1 MKSPAAALA
10 SVSPAATS
18 ATDDEEEMVQP
29 RAASLGTRSRTQS
42 PERLDERAE
51 AETRA
56 ARLERE
62 QAEMRQELLRLEE
75 ELRRERQRTAAK
87 EQAPLSD
94 ELRRQLVAN
103 LWEAV
108 KDKREKNTGKGAK
121 EPWKNF
127 KVHRELVACAFM
139 LDDVGRSLSIARG
152 VVKVN
157 DVERAVLWGE
167 EVPDD
172 VLCAEIL
179 DVEERIGGRIEVQ
192 VRGAVM
198 PLENPAAG
206 LVADVLSF
214 MGKVKGQAGI
224 WRPLAVSFEGEDGK
238 DDGGLSEEMFGAFW
252 KGVTSEEFN
261 LFECAAGFE
270 QACAPA
276 FLPKAGACTH
286 SLEMVGRMLCKS
298 LINYHPTG
306 PGLGRF
312 VFDFL
317 LEAEGEPSRAFAET
331 EPIREQ
337 AETAIVSLS
346 HFDAQYALMYH
357 RYLRE
362 ETGELRTTESLM
374 SHLHLSGMPLPKLC
388 DIVLL
393 NEGHRLANEIVTVDN
408 LPNAIVASSRWILRE
423 SRLAQLEAMRRGF
436 TCYVDVTTQLR
447 LMPSPDVM
455 LVVQG
460 RPDMLSAEQLIA
472 QIEWPDT
479 TDAQKVKD
487 GEDHSVA
494 ERAEFSARLED
505 VRATQAR

>member
-1 MKSPAAALA
+1 LTSA
-10 SVSPAATS
+10 SPAATS

-42 PERLDERAE
+42 PERLDEQAE

-56 ARLERE
+56 ARLEQE
-62 QAEMRQELLRLEE
+62 QAEMREELLRLEE
-75 ELRRERQRTAAK
+75 ELRRERQRAAAK

-121 EPWKNF
+121 EKKNF
-127 KVHRELVACAFM
+127 KVHREKVVCAFM
-139 LDDVGRSLSIARG
+139 LDDVGRSLSIAGG

-157 DVERAVLWGE
+157 SVERAVLWGE
-167 EVPDD
+167 QVPDD
-172 VLCAEIL
+172 VLRAEIL

-192 VRGAVM
+192 VRGAEM

-252 KGVTSEEFN
+252 KGVTSEELK

-270 QACAPA
+270 QASAPA

-298 LINYHPTG
+298 LINCHPTG

-317 LEAEGEPSRAFAET
+317 LEAEGKPSRAFAE
-331 EPIREQ
+331 
-337 AETAIVSLS
+337 AGTAIVSLS
-346 HFDAQYALMYH
+346 HFDAQKALMYQ
-357 RYLRE
+357 RYLRD

-374 SHLHLSGMPLPKLC
+374 SHLGGMPMLG
-388 DIVLL
+388 DIVEL

-423 SRLAQLEAMRRGF
+423 SRLAQLEAIRRGF

-447 LMPSPDVM
+447 LLPSPDVM

-479 TDAQKVKD
+479 TEAQTVKD

-494 ERAEFSARLED
+494 EKAEFPPDSTTCELLRRAEPPPRILPTSHAL
-505 VRATQAR
+505 VPI

>member
-1 MKSPAAALA
+1 
-10 SVSPAATS
+10 
-18 ATDDEEEMVQP
+18 
-29 RAASLGTRSRTQS
+29 
-42 PERLDERAE
+42 
-51 AETRA
+51 
-56 ARLERE
+56 
-62 QAEMRQELLRLEE
+62 MRQELLRLEE
-75 ELRRERQRTAAK
+75 ELRRERQLK

-94 ELRRQLVAN
+94 ELREANVAN

-108 KDKREKNTGKGAK
+108 KDKRENTGKGAK

-127 KVHRELVACAFM
+127 KVHREPVACAFM
-139 LDDVGRSLSIARG
+139 LDDVGRSLSIAGG

-157 DVERAVLWGE
+157 GVERAVLWGE
-167 EVPDD
+167 QVPDD
-172 VLCAEIL
+172 VLRAEIL

-252 KGVTSEEFN
+252 KGVTSKELN

-270 QACAPA
+270 HASAPA

-298 LINYHPTG
+298 LINLHPTG

-317 LEAEGEPSRAFAET
+317 LEAEGKPSRAFAE
-331 EPIREQ
+331 
-337 AETAIVSLS
+337 AGTAIVSLS
-346 HFDAQYALMYH
+346 HFDAQKALMYQ
-357 RYLRE
+357 RYLRD

-374 SHLHLSGMPLPKLC
+374 SHLGGMPMPQFG
-388 DIVLL
+388 DIVEL
-393 NEGHRLANEIVTVDN
+393 NEGHRLANKIVTIDN

-447 LMPSPDVM
+447 LLPSPDVM

-472 QIEWPDT
+472 QIEWPDN

-494 ERAEFSARLED
+494 ERAEFPPDSKTCELLR
-505 VRATQAR
+505 RAEPPPRILPTSHALVPI